1 MILETGTAPA
11 TSTAA
16 THPQAPARLGD
27 RTVMVDANLAP
38 LIEALHEQGFTT
50 SYSCQDTEPPHGAW
64 RDAAD
69 KARFYVC
76 FPDVEELRRLL
87 PILERSDT
95 LARSIRRTIGTPR
108 WEFLLSH
115 RGGDAS
121 MDFEPGPLRLQVS
134 AFIPVEQLDLIV
146 QTLRSAPD

>member
-1 MILETGTAPA
+1 MTSDTGTEQA
-11 TSTAA
+11 TGIAA
-16 THPQAPARLGD
+16 SHSQAPARLGD
-27 RTVMVDANLAP
+27 RTAMVDASLVP

-50 SYSCQDTEPPHGAW
+50 TYSCEDTAPPHGSW
-64 RDAAD
+64 RDASD

-76 FPDVEELRRLL
+76 FPDVEELRHLL
-87 PILERSDT
+87 PILERSDI

-121 MDFEPGPLRLQVS
+121 MDSEPGPWRLQVS